1 MPKGLALCKFAGGG
15 QSSSTKHSV
24 PFDVKGRD
32 MRIWQ
37 AIRAFFAVL
46 VDREAAKEIREIVD
60 RRRKKPVAA
69 PPPAAVVEQPAIGP
83 PTAVKRPSAKLTK
96 SEALVL
102 LEALQREARF
112 VDFIKEDL
120 QAYSDSQIG
129 AAVRD
134 IQRDCAAVL
143 ERFFAIRPVIDVPEG
158 TEYVLQE
165 GFDSGRFR
173 VVGNVQGAPPYR
185 GKVTHH
191 GWEATECRLPVWSGT
206 EGAVRIIAPA
216 ELEVSESGIRQT

>member
-1 MPKGLALCKFAGGG
+1 
-15 QSSSTKHSV
+15 
-24 PFDVKGRD
+24 
-32 MRIWQ
+32 MRIWD

-46 VDREAAKEIREIVD
+46 ADREAAKQIREILA
-60 RRRKKPVAA
+60 RRRQVPEVAA
-69 PPPAAVVEQPAIGP
+69 PPGAAVEQPVAGP
-83 PTAVKRPSAKLTK
+83 PTVVKRAPSRPTK

-102 LEALQREARF
+102 LETLQREARF

-134 IQRDCAAVL
+134 IHRDCAAVL
-143 ERFFAIRPVIDVPEG
+143 ERIFAIRPVIDVPEG
-158 TEYVLQE
+158 TEYVLPPD
-165 GFDSGRFR
+165 FDSGRFR
-173 VVGNVQGAPPYR
+173 LVGNVRGNPPYR

-191 GWEATECRLPVWSGT
+191 GWEATECRLPVWTGT

-216 ELEVSESGIRQT
+216 ELEISESGG